1 LRTGEAL
8 RAPALAPIKVF
19 APRHPERSEGS
30 PPPRSFAV
38 YAAQDDGVRS
48 LAIVGAG
55 AAGTACADM
64 LRRRGY
70 AGAIVMYGTEAPV
83 DRPNLSK
90 EYLAGHA
97 PEEWLPLPLPADVE
111 LQMQR
116 VAALDAKTKT
126 LTLDD
131 GSTRAFDAILLATG
145 ADPVRLPIDGADKP
159 RVHFLRT
166 AADSRALVA
175 LAEKGKRA
183 CIIGAGFIGLEVAAA
198 LRAREVDVDV
208 YAPEEIPLARI
219 MGDDVGRFVQKLHEE
234 HGVRFHLGKP
244 VKSIDDIA
252 ADFVVIGGGVRPN
265 TSLAESAG
273 LKVDN
278 GIIVDERME
287 TSAPGI
293 YAAGDAA
300 RFPDRF
306 SGRAIRVEHWA
317 VAETQGQTAARN
329 ILGAREPHSVP
340 PFFWSAHYDVTIAYV
355 GNAVGWDKAELHGSL
370 AERRVLVAYR
380 MGGRIAAIA
389 TIGMDKE
396 CLLAEAAMEKG
407 DHEELER
414 LIVSLDR

>member
-1 LRTGEAL
+1 LRT
-8 RAPALAPIKVF
+8 
-19 APRHPERSEGS
+19 RSTS
-30 PPPRSFAV
+30 V
-38 YAAQDDGVRS
+38 
-48 LAIVGAG
+48 AIVGAG

-97 PEEWLPLPLPADVE
+97 PEEWLPLPLPADVK

-131 GSTRAFDAILLATG
+131 GSARAFDAILLATG
-145 ADPVRLPIDGADKP
+145 ADPVRLPIPGADSP
-159 RVHFLRT
+159 RVRFLRT
-166 AADSRALVA
+166 AADSRALIA

-183 CIIGAGFIGLEVAAA
+183 AIVGAGFIGLEVAAS
-198 LRAREVDVDV
+198 LRAREVEVDV
-208 YAPEEIPLARI
+208 FAPEAIPLARI
-219 MGDDVGRFVQKLHEE
+219 MGDDVGRFVQRLHEE
-234 HGVRFHLGKP
+234 HGVRFHLGQP
-244 VKSIDDIA
+244 VKSIDDIN
-252 ADFVVIGGGVRPN
+252 ADFVVMGGGVRPN
-265 TSLAESAG
+265 TQLAEAAG

-278 GIIVDERME
+278 GIVVDEHLE

-293 YAAGDAA
+293 YAAGDVA
-300 RFPDRF
+300 RLKV
-306 SGRAIRVEHWA
+306 RVEHWA
-317 VAETQGQTAARN
+317 VAETQGQTAAKN
-329 ILGAREPHSVP
+329 ILGARERHGVV

-355 GNAVGWDKAELHGSL
+355 GNAAGWDKAEVHGSL
-370 AERRVLVAYR
+370 DERRALVAYR
-380 MGGRIAAIA
+380 VGGHIAAVA

-396 CLLAEAAMEKG
+396 CLEAEAAMEKG
-407 DHEELER
+407 DQQALER